1 MDQIMRGVCEQ
12 MIHNK
17 KKLTQLLAMVLL
29 LNAATNVSAENS
41 KDEDFSFDKIVVTAQ
56 RMETKELDTPA
67 STTVITA
74 QELKDTGA
82 INVFDALDH
91 TIGVNSFSYG
101 TGGGEYGAMLSR
113 VMIRGLDKGTLVLV
127 NGAPVNLM
135 NYNTMRVIPVE
146 AVERIEIVKGSNAVL
161 YGAEAMGGVVNI
173 ITKKA
178 TGDNFGSISSTY
190 GNYYKGNSVLVNG
203 KDFMFFYK
211 KEFSAEVDEQ
221 SRIFTK
227 DSTTGAKTDKI
238 SLGKG
243 NNESMF
249 LNLNLSD
256 ELSLNY
262 SYSNAESTYNRWSG
276 KTATQPYSLSKSIYY
291 DKRSNVNLVYDN
303 KEAAFKSV
311 LAYNSINLKGG
322 GAATTDYDMYSINFD
337 NQKTWWLRDG
347 KDSLIAGLTLQREH
361 NGKNYSPANF
371 DRDSY
376 ALYGSYSRE
385 MSDKFTVTLGLRE
398 HIVKAN
404 EYDASQNIMLPQ
416 LQTLYKINDN
426 TSWYTNI
433 GKSFEMPATSSP
445 FTKNVS
451 TAIKLKPQE
460 GWTYETGLKRINGNE
475 AFKVALFAMNIDN
488 KFAWVKENT
497 VIPGGDKNLSVQIN
511 RDKFRNKG
519 IEMEYSKKLNESW
532 QYNLGAS
539 FSDPESKTGTGDW
552 AQDAAKLQLS
562 AGVTYTEKKLLT
574 NLDFF
579 YAGKREFAYY
589 TMNGS
594 TASAT
599 SYDHRL
605 GNRIDLDATVRY
617 KATDSDVITL
627 SGYNLLDRDNPVSNT
642 EYWSTPLNYRLT
654 YTHNF

>member
-1 MDQIMRGVCEQ
+1 MM
-12 MIHNK
+12 NSK
-17 KKLTQLLAMVLL
+17 KKLTQLLAMALL
-29 LNAATNVSAENS
+29 INAAANVSAENS
-41 KDEDFSFDKIVVTAQ
+41 QDEEFSFDQVVVTAQ

-82 INVFDALDH
+82 INVFDALEH
-91 TIGVNSFSYG
+91 TIGVNSYSYD
-101 TGGGEYGAMLSR
+101 TGGGEYGAMMSR
-113 VMIRGLDKGTLVLV
+113 VMVRGLDKGTLVLV

-161 YGAEAMGGVVNI
+161 YGAEAMGGVINI

-178 TGDNFGSISSTY
+178 TGENSGSISSTY
-190 GNYYKGNSVLVNG
+190 GNYYKGNSVLVNS

-211 KEFSAEVDEQ
+211 KEFSAEVDEH

-227 DSTTGAKTDKI
+227 NSTTGAQSDKI

-243 NNESMF
+243 NSESMF
-249 LNLNLSD
+249 LNLNLTE

-262 SYSNAESTYNRWSG
+262 SYSDTESTYNKWTG
-276 KTATQPYSLSKSIYY
+276 KTATKQYSLASKSIYY
-291 DKRSNVNLVYDN
+291 DKRNNVNLVYDN
-303 KEAAFKSV
+303 KDAAFKSV
-311 LAYNSINLKGG
+311 LAYNSTNLKGG
-322 GAATTDYDMYSINFD
+322 GAATTDYDLYGLNFD
-337 NQKTWWLRDG
+337 NQKTWRLRDG
-347 KDSLIAGLTLQREH
+347 KDSLVTGLTLQREH
-361 NGKNYSPANF
+361 CGKNYSSDSF

-376 ALYGSYSRE
+376 ALYGSYSRQ

-404 EYDASQNIMLPQ
+404 EYDASQNITLPQ

-433 GKSFEMPATSSP
+433 GKSFEMPASSSP
-445 FTKNVS
+445 LTAKVS
-451 TAIKLKPQE
+451 TAVKLKPQE

-488 KFAWVKENT
+488 KFAWVPENT
-497 VIPGGDKNLSVQIN
+497 VISGGSSDLSVQIN

-539 FSDPESKTGTGDW
+539 FSDPESKTGDGGWT
-552 AQDAAKLQLS
+552 QDTAKLQLS

-579 YAGKREFAYY
+579 YTGKREFAYY
-589 TMNGS
+589 KLNGAK
-594 TASAT
+594 ASPD
-599 SYDHRL
+599 YDHRV
-605 GNRIDLDATVRY
+605 GDRIDLNATIRY
-617 KATDSDVITL
+617 KATDSDIIAL
-627 SGYNLLDRDNPVSNT
+627 SGYNLLDRDNPINYN
-642 EYWSTPLNYRLT
+642 EYWSTPLNYRLS